1 MSGSNIDDQ
10 VIAGTNVN
18 KNPQLPAPKIVKTQ
32 GMESGVIETPLS
44 NDFAVP
50 PPTIQPKPR
59 IKKEVTIREVDNGYI
74 LKVWS
79 GPFMEEW
86 VFGTLSKAIKA
97 TVAFLRTKEETEDEE

>member
-1 MSGSNIDDQ
+1 MGSNIDDQ

-44 NDFAVP
+44 DNSPVP
-50 PPTIQPKPR
+50 PPSTPKPK

-74 LKVWS
+74 LTVWA
-79 GPFMEEW
+79 GPFKEEW
-86 VFGTLSKAIKA
+86 VFGSLKKSIKAI
-97 TVAFLRTKEETEDEE
+97 VAFLNTQEETEDEK